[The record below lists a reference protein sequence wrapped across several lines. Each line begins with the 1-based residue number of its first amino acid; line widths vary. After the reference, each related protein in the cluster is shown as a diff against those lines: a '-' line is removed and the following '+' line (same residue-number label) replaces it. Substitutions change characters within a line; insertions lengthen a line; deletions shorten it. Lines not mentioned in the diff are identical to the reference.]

1 MALLGKGSDHM
12 EGPDIENDSGSFD
25 DTSSTTSNATS
36 VSPVTVSTPSA
47 APTTASSASATT
59 SDGIT
64 WGTVYKTVGDV
75 PSEGVA
81 AYALPKCDYRE
92 ACYMWQVPNGCVVIP
107 GEPLYRM
114 PLNHPMLS
122 AFGFLDT
129 DTLEDVIAVSDCSDW
144 NAYVKGRV
152 SGKWLAMQEKI
163 LQQAVPVQSTA
174 PAPTPTG
181 WNWADCTVMYGQFN
195 VVANSGASSDVQTA
209 VEDANQLIQS
219 QANNCAAPINALCPT
234 LSLSFAS
241 NGEDDSMGSNEWT
254 VSTPNEVEA
263 LAAALGW
270 TSDETVMQKLYSF
283 YKGNTNPW
291 SPQIGLTGTVLSS
304 AMGTYEASNG
314 TELSASNCTLT
325 FTLQYALNHT
335 IAKFAQ

>member
-1 MALLGKGSDHM
+1 MAFLGKGGNYTD
-12 EGPDIENDSGSFD
+12 GPDIQNDSGSFD
-25 DTSSTTSNATS
+25 DASTTTPSTAPVAMPSTTPTTVTTNA
-36 VSPVTVSTPSA
+36 STPS
-47 APTTASSASATT
+47 TAG
-59 SDGIT
+59 DGIT

-81 AYALPKCDYRE
+81 AYGLPKADYRN

-129 DTLEDVIAVSDCSDW
+129 DALEDVIAVSDCSDW
-144 NAYVKGRV
+144 NAYVKGRA
-152 SGKWLAMQEKI
+152 SGKWLEMQKKI

-174 PAPTPTG
+174 PAPAPTG
-181 WNWADCTVMYGQFN
+181 WNWADCTTMYGQFT
-195 VVANSGASSDVQTA
+195 VQANSGASSDVQTA

-219 QANNCAAPINALCPT
+219 QASDCADPINALCPS

-241 NGEDDSMGSNEWT
+241 NGEQGSMGANEWFVT
-254 VSTPNEVEA
+254 TPNEVEA

-270 TSDETVMQKLYSF
+270 TSDTTVMQKLYS
-283 YKGNTNPW
+283 YYNGNTNPW
-291 SPQIGLTGTVLSS
+291 SPQIDLVGTVPASS
-304 AMGTYEASNG
+304 MGTYEASNG

-325 FTLQYALNHT
+325 FTLQYALNHS
-335 IAKFAQ
+335 IAKFAL